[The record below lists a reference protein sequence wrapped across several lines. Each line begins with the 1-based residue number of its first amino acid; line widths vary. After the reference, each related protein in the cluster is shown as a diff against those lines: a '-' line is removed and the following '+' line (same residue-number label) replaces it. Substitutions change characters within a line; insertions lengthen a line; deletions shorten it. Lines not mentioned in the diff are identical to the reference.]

1 MLWWRPRLSGSKTSD
16 VRRCLCG
23 NQRGAGKDGG
33 GVGWV
38 WGQRPV
44 LRGSALLDLAHPV
57 EQPKPRLQPRTVF
70 AARVPLVA
78 GPALTVSELAAAL
91 WPNRWLALLRRLTVL
106 PFEGLLYLAR
116 LGAAATGCRGWQ
128 LDVGPRG
135 HVARAR
141 HHVPRALTHRSLGA
155 LVRGRA
161 VRTHL
166 HPVFLDFHRDLEYV
180 QRIMKRPHHQPRA
193 CSFLSKFLNQGSNP
207 SPPALEAQ
215 SLNHWTARAIGHF
228 LDLFHPDTRN
238 EQLHRP
244 GVQEIRSNLQNKFAF
259 CSLSLSTKRTLI
271 YYLCLFQFLHTK
283 KLVES
288 REAEPGIWRA
298 NCS

>member
-1 MLWWRPRLSGSKTSD
+1 MLRWRPRLSGSKTSD

-44 LRGSALLDLAHPV
+44 LRGSALLGLAHPV
-57 EQPKPRLQPRTVF
+57 EQPKPRLQPRTLF
-70 AARVPLVA
+70 AARVLLVA
-78 GPALTVSELAAAL
+78 GPALTVSELVAAL

-166 HPVFLDFHRDLEYV
+166 HPGRRWTGDLHAMEKKQSLHKAFPLGNVFSYY
-180 QRIMKRPHHQPRA
+180 Q
-193 CSFLSKFLNQGSNP
+193 SNR
-207 SPPALEAQ
+207 EAQ
-215 SLNHWTARAIGHF
+215 ENS
-228 LDLFHPDTRN
+228 
-238 EQLHRP
+238 E
-244 GVQEIRSNLQNKFAF
+244 V
-259 CSLSLSTKRTLI
+259 C
-271 YYLCLFQFLHTK
+271 
-283 KLVES
+283 
-288 REAEPGIWRA
+288 EAE
-298 NCS
+298 